1 MSFLADAEIVIKA
14 LENYYQESVS
24 KQKPVIDQ
32 APLETLISDL
42 ELSADIKDGR
52 LSGERLAQF
61 LAKYLESTTR
71 LLHPAYLAHQV
82 GTPHYSGAL
91 ASLIDGFTNNP
102 MAIYEM
108 GPTTPWPFMKWGPEP
123 PASSGT

>member
-52 LSGERLAQF
+52 SRTAG
-61 LAKYLESTTR
+61 
-71 LLHPAYLAHQV
+71 
-82 GTPHYSGAL
+82 
-91 ASLIDGFTNNP
+91 
-102 MAIYEM
+102 
-108 GPTTPWPFMKWGPEP
+108 
-123 PASSGT
+123 

>member
-82 GTPHYSGAL
+82 GTPL
-91 ASLIDGFTNNP
+91 
-102 MAIYEM
+102 
-108 GPTTPWPFMKWGPEP
+108 PTTPWPFMKWGPEP